1 MNLLL
6 TTLGMS
12 WAIVPELLG
21 FTNPQQLDL
30 YAHHQDVRKNC
41 KPIGNFMKSSR
52 WMRFGS

>member
-1 MNLLL
+1 MSLLL

-30 YAHHQDVRKNC
+30 YAHHPESGKIVADRNIMTSN
-41 KPIGNFMKSSR
+41 P
-52 WMRFGS
+52 WMRFGL

>member
-30 YAHHQDVRKNC
+30 YAHHQDAEKLQA
-41 KPIGNFMKSSR
+41 IGNAMTSSR